1 MVRAQDLPIL
11 LSSTCSS
18 VLIIFQLRS
27 IIHFFLVS
35 SVLREIQQRNA
46 TLNNALWNILS
57 MFCTFSGAEFM
68 IRANDTLGSNMTISK
83 I

>member
-1 MVRAQDLPIL
+1 MRFH
-11 LSSTCSS
+11 LSSFSYE
-18 VLIIFQLRS
+18 LLFI
-27 IIHFFLVS
+27 FFLVS